1 MIKPGRG
8 WAGIIL
14 RLCRAPAGC
23 GGGEKPGGGGKDF
36 ILTSEFVPFSSVGDS
51 IPLRQKYDC
60 ALALAAPPAIP
71 PEDLLAPVIP
81 QVLSLLDR
89 MLEQE

>member
-8 WAGIIL
+8 GAGIIL
-14 RLCRAPAGC
+14 LLCRAPAGC
-23 GGGEKPGGGGKDF
+23 GGGGKDF
-36 ILTSEFVPFSSVGDS
+36 ILTSEFVPFSSVADS
-51 IPLRQKYDC
+51 IPLRQEYDC

-71 PEDLLAPVIP
+71 PEDPLAPVIH

-89 MLEQE
+89 MLDQE